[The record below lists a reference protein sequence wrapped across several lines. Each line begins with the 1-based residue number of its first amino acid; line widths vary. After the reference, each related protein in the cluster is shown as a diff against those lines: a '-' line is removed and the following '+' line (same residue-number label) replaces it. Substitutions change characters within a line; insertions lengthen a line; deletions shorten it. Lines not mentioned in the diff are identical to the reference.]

1 MLQQLDTEQSI
12 YHVRLWMGEER
23 DDAALATLEE
33 IQNDDPE
40 QQREIV
46 YLIAWCHIRLEHW
59 TEALRLLSPL
69 YSKGNTEHIWNNA
82 KHNERECRAF
92 TLFCLGNAACNLSHY
107 EEASQHYTECLKVL
121 SERRVHLPKV
131 QIKAQCA
138 LGRTGI
144 VNGLYAVAQQHYENA
159 LSLCKNDPDNE
170 DLPDIYYGLCEAH
183 RLLGN
188 FERAYT
194 YGKMALALYET
205 RNVTLSRSN
214 IILSASEEASE
225 GPGRRNEGYIQN
237 LLGRICLQMG
247 KYSEANNH
255 YRKGLSVAATNND
268 QAMKMVNFTAL
279 ADLYLAQNR
288 LDEAKYYCQCAQEAA
303 VGIIDDQLCGNLYLV
318 YGKVIQAQG
327 QQAGG
332 KQCQK
337 VLEEARELFEKAL
350 THLSQAPASSGLA
363 ESYGSLAQIYEKLG
377 QQREAVWYWKNAY
390 ESLSGLKRPNL
401 N

>member
-1 MLQQLDTEQSI
+1 MLKQPDTEQSI
-12 YHVRLWMGEER
+12 YDVRRWMGEER

-33 IQNDDPE
+33 IQNDDPV
-40 QQREIV
+40 QQREIA
-46 YLIAWCHIRLEHW
+46 YLTAWCHIRLEHW
-59 TEALRLLSPL
+59 TEALGLLSPL
-69 YSKGNTEHIWNNA
+69 YSPGNTEHNWNNT
-82 KHNERECRAF
+82 KHTERECHAF

-144 VNGLYAVAQQHYENA
+144 LNGLYALANQHYEKA

-170 DLPDIYYGLCEAH
+170 DLPDIYYGSCEAH

-194 YGKMALALYET
+194 YGKMALALYEKRPDRT
-205 RNVTLSRSN
+205 K
-214 IILSASEEASE
+214 
-225 GPGRRNEGYIQN
+225 EGYIRN

-247 KYSEANNH
+247 EYSEANDH
-255 YRKGLSVAATNND
+255 YRKALSVAATNND
-268 QAMKMVNFTAL
+268 QTMKMVNFTAL

-288 LDEAKYYCQCAQEAA
+288 LDEAKHYCQRAQEAA
-303 VGIIDDQLCGNLYLV
+303 EDMIDDQLCGAMYLV
-318 YGKVIQAQG
+318 YGKVTQAEG
-327 QQAGG
+327 EQADA

-337 VLEEARELFEKAL
+337 FLEQARVLFEKAQA
-350 THLSQAPASSGLA
+350 HLSKAPANSDLA
-363 ESYGSLAQIYEKLG
+363 ELYGRLAQIYEKLG
-377 QQREAVWYWKNAY
+377 QNREAVWYWKTAY
-390 ESLSGLKRPNL
+390 ESLSGLKGQDL